1 MPFDAHISI
10 DPVEA
15 AMQCAFRQME
25 AQAAE
30 RRAHEVEDTAAAHCP
45 LAQKIIANNQ
55 APVLGSGLMG
65 AVGIALSMRCPR
77 TAKRKA
83 AETLAYLRKN
93 RLTCKRQGRNHHL
106 ADAQLLRRARILR
119 ECAVE
124 FAAEMEGA

>member
-1 MPFDAHISI
+1 MPFDSHPIKLSAL
-10 DPVEA
+10 DA
-15 AMQCAFRQME
+15 ALAQME
-25 AQAAE
+25 AAAAE
-30 RRAHEVEDTAAAHCP
+30 RRAHEIADTAAAHCA

-55 APVLGSGLMG
+55 APELGSGLMG

-119 ECAVE
+119 ECAIE
-124 FAAEMEGA
+124 FAEEISKTG